1 MKLRQPASASPS
13 GRNTSQ
19 LQLSLGGTNV
29 GPPSIFRTAQR
40 VNTTPVYE
48 SFWDFAAERQ
58 AIFFRR
64 IRDRNPPWTDDPILS
79 RYKFTNV
86 YRASDRVSQY
96 LIRHVIYKGDQS
108 TEEVFFRTAL
118 FRFFNK
124 IETWEWLLS
133 RFGEISS
140 REFTL
145 ARYDAVLTDALAS
158 GKRIYSAAYIM
169 PSGVSSF
176 GHRRKHR
183 NHLELLGILMRDEVP
198 KFVSSAPSMKH
209 VFEILCSYPM
219 IGKFLGYQLATDLN
233 YSRIC
238 DFSEVEFVMPGPGAM
253 DGIHKCFSHL
263 GGLNEPEIIRLMTD
277 RQEQEFERLGLEF
290 RTLWGRAMQLI
301 DVQNVF
307 CEVSKYSRVKHPE
320 ITGVDG
326 RTRIKQ
332 IYRPSLAPLQ
342 YWFPPK
348 WGINRFVSKR
358 IDYALRSDTQSRRR
372 DAPHGP

>member
-1 MKLRQPASASPS
+1 M
-13 GRNTSQ
+13 
-19 LQLSLGGTNV
+19 QLSFNGTID
-29 GPPSIFRTAQR
+29 GPLLVFRGAPRAKTTAAYD
-40 VNTTPVYE
+40 T
-48 SFWDFAAERQ
+48 FWRFAAERQ
-58 AIFFRR
+58 SIFFKKTETV
-64 IRDRNPPWTDDPILS
+64 NPPWTDDPILS
-79 RYKFTNV
+79 SYKFTNV

-108 TEEVFFRTAL
+108 PEEVFFRTAL

-169 PSGVSSF
+169 PSGRSSF

-183 NHLELLGILMRDEVP
+183 NHLELLGIFMRDEVP
-198 KFVSSAPSMKH
+198 QFINSAPSMKH

-219 IGKFLGYQLATDLN
+219 IGRFLGYQLATDLN

-238 DFSEVEFVMPGPGAM
+238 EFSEMEFVMPGPGAM
-253 DGIHKCFSHL
+253 DGIHKSFSHL
-263 GGLNEPEIIRLMTD
+263 GGLSESDVIQLMTD
-277 RQEQEFERLGLEF
+277 RQEHEFERLGLQF
-290 RTLWGRAMQLI
+290 QTLWGRPMQLI

-332 IYRPSLAPLQ
+332 IYRPSSVPLH

-348 WGINRFVSKR
+348 WGINDRCSGDSATPTLSGIR
-358 IDYALRSDTQSRRR
+358 
-372 DAPHGP
+372 